1 MPYSLLLVNTFLIII
16 SKFSDLTGS
25 EDSDDEVDGCVVDSI
40 YKENVEAD
48 SVADTLVVPGQPSSM
63 GE

>member
-1 MPYSLLLVNTFLIII
+1 MSE
-16 SKFSDLTGS
+16 FSDLTGS

-48 SVADTLVVPGQPSSM
+48 SVADTLVVPGQPSNM